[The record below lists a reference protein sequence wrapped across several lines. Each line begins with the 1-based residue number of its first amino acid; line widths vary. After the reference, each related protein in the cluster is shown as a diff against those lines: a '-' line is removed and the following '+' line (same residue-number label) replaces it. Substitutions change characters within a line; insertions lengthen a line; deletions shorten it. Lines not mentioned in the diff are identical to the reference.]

1 MNISGDSIGTK
12 VTIGDLKRGDFATL
26 SANYG
31 GGVRIAR
38 TEAHGRDSL
47 VWITWE
53 ASGRL
58 RRAAFPRTNPTVRL

>member
-1 MNISGDSIGTK
+1 MNINGDSIGTK
-12 VTIGDLKRGDFATL
+12 VTIGDLKRGDFATIRP
-26 SANYG
+26 